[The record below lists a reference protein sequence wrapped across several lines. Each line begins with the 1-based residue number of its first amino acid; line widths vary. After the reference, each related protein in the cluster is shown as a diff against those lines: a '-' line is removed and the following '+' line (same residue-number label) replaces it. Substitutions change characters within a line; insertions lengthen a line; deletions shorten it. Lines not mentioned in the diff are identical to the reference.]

1 MAEALNLPTAD
12 PGRNHEEGRLVR
24 AHLEH
29 ARSQVAEAVGLQN
42 SRIAFTSGLAEGART
57 VLSSIMQRST
67 GAILLSAIERETFH
81 ATAEVLG
88 EPKILSI
95 DAEGFLDLEALSAA
109 LEQSPAA
116 LCCQWA
122 NQEVGT
128 IQPIEEI
135 AALAAK
141 HDVPLIVDA
150 SAAGRLEP
158 AEWMTTAWILL
169 SSEGLGGPAGIGA
182 ITVPQ
187 GHILRPLLL
196 GGAQERGR
204 RASLE
209 ATLLALG
216 FGAAAEENALER
228 PREAPRLAALTNN
241 LVEAAMTVGGV
252 TRIGPHHH
260 GERLPDV
267 VCLEVEGVSSEAI
280 VVGLDRRGVA
290 SHSGAA
296 CASETFEP
304 SPVLLAMGLD
314 VEHSVRLS
322 VSWKNDETEVADFGQ
337 RFTATVDELRA
348 LR

>member
-1 MAEALNLPTAD
+1 MADALELPAAD

-29 ARSQVAEAVGLQN
+29 ARSQVAAAIGLQN
-42 SRIAFTSGLAEGART
+42 SRITFTSGLAESVRT
-57 VLSSIMQRST
+57 VLANLQQRSPGVT
-67 GAILLSAIERETFH
+67 VVSAVERETFH
-81 ATAEVLG
+81 ASAAALG
-88 EPKILSI
+88 TSTVVRV
-95 DAEGFLDLEALSAA
+95 DAEGFLDLEELNTAL
-109 LEQSPAA
+109 QRSPAA

-135 AALAAK
+135 SELAAS
-141 HDVPLIVDA
+141 HGVPLIVDA
-150 SAAGRLEP
+150 TAAGRLQP
-158 AEWMTTAWILL
+158 APWMAAAWVLL
-169 SSEGLGGPAGIGA
+169 SSEGLGGPPGIGA

-187 GHILRPLLL
+187 GHVLRPLLL

-209 ATLLALG
+209 AILLALG
-216 FGAAAEENALER
+216 FGAAAEENAGARAE
-228 PREAPRLAALTNN
+228 ESTRLAALTNR
-241 LVEAAMTVGGV
+241 LVDAARAIGGV
-252 TRIGPHHH
+252 TRIGPSAPRD
-260 GERLPDV
+260 RLPDV

-290 SHSGAA
+290 AHSGAA

-322 VSWKNDETEVADFGQ
+322 VSWKNDESEVAEFGE
-337 RFTATVDELRA
+337 RFAAAVDELRA